1 MAAQRKLQQEIDKVL
16 KKIKE
21 GVDVFDNL
29 WEQMQASEYQNQ
41 REKFESELKKE
52 IKKLQRFRDQVKT
65 WQASSDVKDKKPLL
79 EARKSVEREME
90 RFKAAEREGKTKAF
104 SKEGLI
110 KAASLDPKSKARQEV
125 RDWMNSTVDKLNSQI
140 DELEA
145 ELEASGSSRKKKSS
159 RVQEVEQYIARHKEH
174 IQKLESLL
182 RLLDNEQLEPDD
194 FEDIRDFL
202 DDYIERNQDDPEE
215 FEDSA
220 EYFYEEFADIMES
233 APQPTVL
240 TAKKKDDKEDKKAK
254 EKAEREKAE
263 KEKAEREKEER
274 ERVAAAKAALA
285 AEKAAKTKAAME
297 RSSAPADAG
306 DKRAQPA
313 SYAATGRDQP
323 SSDASKDQGPRSH
336 SSGGTTAAAVAA
348 KHTAPGGMGSWNYG
362 TQGLGAGAGAGT
374 FPQAAASRIAEP
386 LKGTAQQRDPR
397 SSQPPPQDSGQQPSF
412 AAPSALPAFRHN
424 AHSIPQD
431 QDRTWQG
438 QAFRGKTAVK
448 ALADPACYE
457 RFDGE
462 TLFFAFYYQPG
473 TYSQYLAAKAL
484 KKKNWRFNKRH
495 NAWFQRLKEP
505 QYVTAEHEQGSYIWF
520 DYHMFH
526 EDGSRGWRP
535 RVKENF
541 VFEYSD
547 LENKVK

>member
-1 MAAQRKLQQEIDKVL
+1 
-16 KKIKE
+16 
-21 GVDVFDNL
+21 
-29 WEQMQASEYQNQ
+29 MQASEYQNQ
-41 REKFESELKKE
+41 RDKFESELKKE
-52 IKKLQRFRDQVKT
+52 IKKLQRYRDQVKT

-79 EARKSVEREME
+79 EARRAVEREME

-110 KAASLDPKSKARQEV
+110 KAASLDPKAKAKQEV

-145 ELEASGSSRKKKSS
+145 ELESSGSSRKKQKSS
-159 RVQEVEQYIARHKEH
+159 RTAEIEQFIQRHRDH

-215 FEDSA
+215 FEDSC
-220 EYFYEEFADIMES
+220 EYFYEGVADVMES
-233 APQPTVL
+233 ATVEVKSVTSL
-240 TAKKKDDKEDKKAK
+240 SKKKDQDKEEKKQKMLQEK
-254 EKAEREKAE
+254 EEQRQAQAERERE
-263 KEKAEREKEER
+263 EREK
-274 ERVAAAKAALA
+274 VAKAKAMIA
-285 AEKAAKTKAAME
+285 AEKNKTATYTVPKSVHASAKSAVVSSVGGDPSAM
-297 RSSAPADAG
+297 A
-306 DKRAQPA
+306 DKRGP
-313 SYAATGRDQP
+313 QP
-323 SSDASKDQGPRSH
+323 SFHAMAQRGEQQGHGSVLHAVQDQVGKDGSH
-336 SSGGTTAAAVAA
+336 AANGGAPP
-348 KHTAPGGMGSWNYG
+348 KHHGGMGSWNYG
-362 TQGLGAGAGAGT
+362 GGGLGVGSAAGG
-374 FPQAAASRIAEP
+374 FPHAARMAADQKDR
-386 LKGTAQQRDPR
+386 QRER
-397 SSQPPPQDSGQQPSF
+397 SDHLPSF
-412 AAPSALPAFRHN
+412 PSNLPSFRHN
-424 AHSIPQD
+424 IHSIPQE
-431 QDRTWQG
+431 QDRTWRA
-438 QAFRGKTAVK
+438 QASRGKVTTVK
-448 ALADPACYE
+448 ALRDPSSYE

-473 TYSQYLAAKAL
+473 TYNQYLAARAL

-505 QYVTAEHEQGSYIWF
+505 QYVTPEHEQGSYIWF

-526 EDGSRGWRP
+526 EDGTRGWRP

-547 LENKVK
+547 LEV